1 MSPRRIKAMAKKEI
15 IQIRRDVRVLIA
27 AIFMPMV
34 LILLF
39 GYALSLDVDN
49 IPMLILDLDHTAAS
63 QDLIRRLADSRYF
76 SIVRYLS
83 RQSEIEPALD
93 RREALMALVI
103 PTDFSTR
110 VGRGTKATVQVIFD
124 GTDSNTVSIASG
136 YFSGIVNS
144 FNINRQIARFR
155 RAGLQLTARPLDPRI
170 RVWFNP
176 ELKSKNFIIPGL
188 TAVIMMVICALM
200 TALTISR
207 EKETGT
213 MEQLISTP
221 ISSGELIVGKLLP
234 YLGLGLIEISLVVIS
249 SVLIFTVPFRGSYF
263 NLLLVSLIFMIG
275 TLGWGLLI
283 SAIARTQ
290 IEASQLVMITAFLPS
305 FLLSGFIYPIE
316 NMPLALQIITYI
328 VPARYFVEI
337 SKGLFLKGVGLE
349 VLWPQVLFLVIYSLV
364 VLNVARKKFSKRIV

>member
-1 MSPRRIKAMAKKEI
+1 MAKKEI